1 MSGAFVIA
9 LGICRGA
16 RQIAFAVLC
25 GIFFEIAA
33 EAKRGGGARGTRGM
47 RDMYG
52 MSVRRICVRAS
63 KIGIF
68 FRAS

>member
-9 LGICRGA
+9 LGVCRGA

-33 EAKRGGGARGTRGM
+33 GAKGWCGARGMRG
-47 RDMYG
+47 MYG

-68 FRAS
+68 FHAS